1 MTFYFPAIIK
11 KADTGY
17 RVSFV
22 DLKDCYGE
30 GTSLDEALDDA
41 REAGVN
47 YILTELETD
56 MELPTRTLLVDVRT
70 QEGEE
75 KTDLSLVMPRDEQY
89 DSFG

>member
-11 KADTGY
+11 KVDTGY
-17 RVSFV
+17 LVSFV

-75 KTDLSLVMPRDEQY
+75 KTDLALVMPRDEQY

>member
-1 MTFYFPAIIK
+1 MTFYFPAITK

-22 DLKDCYGE
+22 DLMDCYGE

-75 KTDLSLVMPRDEQY
+75 KTDLALVMPRDEQY

>member
-30 GTSLDEALDDA
+30 GASLDEALDDA

-75 KTDLSLVMPRDEQY
+75 KTDLALVMPRDEQY

>member
-11 KADTGY
+11 KVDTGY

-75 KTDLSLVMPRDEQY
+75 KTDLALVMPRDEQY